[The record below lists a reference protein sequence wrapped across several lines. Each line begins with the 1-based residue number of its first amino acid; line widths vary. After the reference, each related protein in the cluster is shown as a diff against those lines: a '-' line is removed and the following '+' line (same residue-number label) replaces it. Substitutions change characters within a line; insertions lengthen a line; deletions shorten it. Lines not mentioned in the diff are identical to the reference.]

1 LSTLASAGSS
11 LPAIA
16 GHVQPQPRAGRK
28 SSSWTI
34 VVFALVTLGLLY
46 SPLSGALLYAFP
58 LMAFLLAAYLY
69 RHDLSAFVTLACWL
83 WFITPLLRRLVDY
96 HIGYGRPAAILLAP
110 PLALCAPAV
119 WLIADWRKV
128 LRPPQTA
135 PMFCF
140 VITCLYA
147 TFHGILNMAPRLVF
161 QDLLTWVS
169 PVIFAFTLIHHRDQA
184 EEMFQAF
191 EKAFVYGLLMVSIY
205 GIYQFYVMPEW
216 DANWMTQVDMNS
228 IGNPKPTEVRVF
240 SSMNAPQIVAS
251 FLAVGLIAAFNSRY
265 KIRFVAIPA
274 GLLCL
279 ALSLARSGWVAATAG
294 ILYLLWKLPQRQRF
308 QLVVAGLVATV
319 ALIFALQTNDDL
331 QQVLSARFESL
342 SDVKNDDSANERVEA
357 YTALFGGLLTNPFG
371 LGMGATV
378 AVEENKVTVH
388 HGWNQDLGDSTVAM
402 VVTTMGL
409 AGGLVIAWS
418 LFPLGRRMFRE
429 PSVKPV
435 YTHTMQAV
443 FIAMM
448 AEAALDGVIS
458 TPTGFLTWG
467 SIGFCLALA
476 IAHDDGRREAVSATA

>member
-1 LSTLASAGSS
+1 LSTLASVESS

-16 GHVQPQPRAGRK
+16 EHAQPLPRAGRK
-28 SSSWTI
+28 SSSWTL
-34 VVFALVTLGLLY
+34 VVFALVTLALLY
-46 SPLSGALLYAFP
+46 SPASGALLYVFP

-69 RHDLSAFVTLACWL
+69 RRDLSSFVTLACWL
-83 WFITPLLRRLVDY
+83 WFVTPLLRRLVDY
-96 HIGYGRPAAILLAP
+96 HVGYGRPAAILLAP
-110 PLALCAPAV
+110 PMALCAPAV

-128 LRPPQTA
+128 LRPSQTA
-135 PMFCF
+135 PMLCF
-140 VITCLYA
+140 VITCFYA
-147 TFHGILNMAPRLVF
+147 TCHGILNMAPRLVF

-169 PVIFAFTLIHHRDQA
+169 PVIFAFTLIHHRDHA
-184 EEMFQAF
+184 EEMFRAF
-191 EKAFVYGLLMVSIY
+191 EKAFVYGLLAVSVY

-216 DANWMTQVDMNS
+216 DANWMSQVDMNS

-251 FLAVGLIAAFNSRY
+251 FLAVGLIAAFNSRF

-319 ALIFALQTNDDL
+319 AFIFAVQTNDDL
-331 QQVLSARFESL
+331 QQVLSARFGSL
-342 SDVKNDDSANERVEA
+342 SDVKNDDSANERIEA
-357 YTALFGGLLTNPFG
+357 YTELFGGLLTSPFG

-409 AGGLVIAWS
+409 AGTLVIVWS
-418 LFPLGRRMFRE
+418 LVPLGRRMFRE

-476 IAHDDGRREAVSATA
+476 IAHDDGRRETASATA